1 MALTSKISEYDTR
14 WPDMFNSEKAHL
26 EGVFGTSRH
35 ANLLIY
41 NRYWFDS
48 RWHVAHGES
57 RSWHLG
63 VNRARPLIE
72 FSDVVI
78 HFYALKWQFA
88 LKTYIC
94 NRNRF

>member
-41 NRYWFDS
+41 NRYWLIHDGT
-48 RWHVAHGES
+48 WLMG
-57 RSWHLG
+57 
-63 VNRARPLIE
+63 NRVPGILASTEP
-72 FSDVVI
+72 
-78 HFYALKWQFA
+78 AP
-88 LKTYIC
+88 
-94 NRNRF
+94 